1 MIEALELPFFQRVL
15 AAGLLASVACGIVG
29 SYVVAKRI
37 STLAGGVS
45 HAAFGGVGLGYWLG
59 FPPMLGAAAF
69 GLLASLVIGAAWRR
83 MGSGID
89 TMTSM
94 VWAVGMALGIIFVSL
109 SPGYAPD
116 LMSFL
121 FGNLLFVPWEY
132 VRLVAVLDVAV
143 VAAVLLLGKELQ
155 AVSFDEEFAEV
166 AGVPVERTFL
176 LLLSI
181 AALTVVALIRVVGV
195 VLAIALLTIPAMIA
209 RHWSDSLRGMMMIA
223 VPACAACVLAGLLGS
238 WLLSDLASLSV
249 PPGPLV
255 VVVAVLAWG
264 ISGALRPRPRAGR
277 APVSSAA

>member
-1 MIEALELPFFQRVL
+1 MIEALELPFLQRVL

-69 GLLASLVIGAAWRR
+69 GLLASWVICVAWRR
-83 MGSGID
+83 MGSALD

-109 SPGYAPD
+109 APGYAPD

-132 VRLVAVLDVAV
+132 VRLVAALDVAV
-143 VAAVLLLGKELQ
+143 LATVLLLGKELQ
-155 AVSFDEEFAEV
+155 AVAFDEEFAQV

-181 AALTVVALIRVVGV
+181 SALTVVALIRVVGV

-209 RHWSDSLRGMMMIA
+209 RHWSDSLRGMMLIA
-223 VPACAACVLAGLLGS
+223 VPVCAACVLSGLTGS
-238 WLLSDLASLSV
+238 WLLADLASLSV

-255 VVVAVLAWG
+255 VVVAVLAWTV
-264 ISGALRPRPRAGR
+264 SGALRRRRFAGH

>member
-1 MIEALELPFFQRVL
+1 VIEALELPFFQRVL

-45 HAAFGGVGLGYWLG
+45 HAAFGGVGLGWWLG

-69 GLLASLVIGAAWRR
+69 GLLASCLIGFAWRR
-83 MGSGID
+83 MGAALD
-89 TMTSM
+89 TLTSM

-109 SPGYAPD
+109 APGYAPD

-132 VRLVAVLDVAV
+132 VRLVAGLDVAV
-143 VAAVLLLGKELQ
+143 LLAVALLGKELQ
-155 AVSFDEEFAEV
+155 AVAFDEEFAEV

-181 AALTVVALIRVVGV
+181 SALTVVALIRVVGV

-209 RHWSDSLRGMMMIA
+209 RHWSDSLRGMMAIS
-223 VPACAACVLAGLLGS
+223 VPVCAACVLAGLTGS
-238 WLLSDLASLSV
+238 WLISDLFGLSV

-255 VVVAVLAWG
+255 VMVAALAWAA
-264 ISGALRPRPRAGR
+264 SGSLRPRRPARRAR
-277 APVSSAA
+277 LSSSA